1 MPTERTTALGTHVHS
16 PLAIPILVLLLA
28 AGCTTADLR
37 TDALKE
43 NGLTESAAERGREL
57 LQEVARTHGLD
68 AWREHATLQ
77 YEAVDHFAWGWLSQ
91 EWWPANPQ
99 RFRARTVLG
108 TFTSR
113 VRLLDGPQRGTTW
126 GIQQWQAYAQSAPNE
141 PIRRS
146 ESTAIEFYLPTLH
159 YFTELPFRLLRAD
172 VVVYAGTRSL
182 NGQPYDLVL
191 VTWDQLAPSLEHDQY
206 LLWIDRETKRLE
218 ICRYTL
224 RDAYDWATGTIFF
237 DDYRTVQGV
246 SVPFRQTVTLAGP
259 TGVDLPVDEN
269 YFHQL
274 RLSSA
279 RFDAVPASHLVV
291 DTLDAPADTK
301 PPGYSALD
309 PLN

>member
-1 MPTERTTALGTHVHS
+1 MPTEVKLTLGNRHVKAVTTA
-16 PLAIPILVLLLA
+16 ILTVLLT

-37 TDALKE
+37 TDELKE
-43 NGLTESAAERGREL
+43 HGFTKTAAERGRSL
-57 LQEVARTHGLD
+57 LRDVAKRHGVN
-68 AWREHATLQ
+68 AWREHSTFQ

-99 RFRARTVLG
+99 RFRADLVTG

-113 VRLLDGPQRGTTW
+113 VRLLDGAQQGTTW
-126 GIQQWQAYAQSAPNE
+126 GIQQWQAYTRPESDKHL
-141 PIRRS
+141 RSS

-172 VVVYAGTRSL
+172 VVVYAGSRTL
-182 NGQPYDLVL
+182 EGQTYDLVL
-191 VTWDQLAPSLEHDQY
+191 ATWDQLAPSLQHDQY
-206 LLWIDRETKRLE
+206 LLWVNRETKRLE
-218 ICRYTL
+218 MCRYTL
-224 RDAYDWATGTIFF
+224 RDAFDWATGTIFF

-246 SVPFRQTVTLAGP
+246 SIPFRQSVTLAGP
-259 TGVDLPVDEN
+259 TDVDRPVDEN

-279 RFDAVPASHLVV
+279 QFDAVPASELVI
-291 DTLDAPADTK
+291 DTLDAPADAK
-301 PPGYSALD
+301 PQGYSALD